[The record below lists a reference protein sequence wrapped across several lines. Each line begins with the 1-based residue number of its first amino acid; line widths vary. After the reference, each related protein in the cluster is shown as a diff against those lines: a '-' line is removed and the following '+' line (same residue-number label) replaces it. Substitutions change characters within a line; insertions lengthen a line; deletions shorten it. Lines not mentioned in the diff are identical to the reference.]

1 MSRAWQGAGVS
12 RGGTSDTKTVPSRAK
27 QLSPITKAVCWQD
40 LPTLPSGDGKD
51 APLELEEVVRR
62 ATSNL

>member
-1 MSRAWQGAGVS
+1 MPRAGQSAGVS

-40 LPTLPSGDGKD
+40 LPTLPNDEGKD
-51 APLELEEVVRR
+51 APLEFRQVVRR
-62 ATSNL
+62 ATSHL